1 MRDTEDET
9 ETGQQSASADSL
21 VHGGEERGSWRG
33 SAPLGRPLTI
43 QEDAPEAVPEMVTM
57 RPRQAALVADNVG
70 IRMARKDGNRLR
82 LFAKRNGMTLGE
94 AIGWL
99 LDTARVP
106 ADGRR
111 FIDDA

>member
-1 MRDTEDET
+1 MRDEI
-9 ETGQQSASADSL
+9 ETGREPAVSEKAD
-21 VHGGEERGSWRG
+21 RGNVARGARRG
-33 SAPLGRPLTI
+33 SAPLGRPLAI
-43 QEDAPEAVPEMVTM
+43 NDEEAPEAVPEMVTM

-99 LDTARVP
+99 LDAASVP